1 MTIILTHYITHK
13 KKGLRYLFED
23 YNLESIII
31 KSLIIYKNKMNQ
43 DNQMPDNPRSA
54 AGGSRLLR
62 AAV

>member
-1 MTIILTHYITHK
+1 MNK

-43 DNQMPDNPRSA
+43 DNQIPDNPRSA